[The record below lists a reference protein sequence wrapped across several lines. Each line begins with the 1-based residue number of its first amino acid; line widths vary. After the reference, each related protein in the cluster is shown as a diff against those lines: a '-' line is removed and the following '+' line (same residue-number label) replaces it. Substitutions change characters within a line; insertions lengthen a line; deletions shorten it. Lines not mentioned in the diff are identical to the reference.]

1 MRCAAAL
8 LVLLLLC
15 PGRAGAQV
23 ASLGDYDVSL
33 TETFYADWH
42 RNFIYGSGKSS
53 TTYDYFDVKNRLNV
67 HARSRALQAGM
78 RMDMAGFI
86 GPSSGPSGENF
97 QGQFDNDIGVE
108 KFYARYRHKA
118 MGVEVGDVYGC
129 LGKGIALCVKKMD
142 ELATDTTVRGLKV
155 YYNGRT
161 FGAMAMGGLTNLVN
175 VGDLIEQKLPDPN
188 DLVSGAELR
197 FSPVYW
203 ARATVHGGLL
213 VDRNELPDEAK
224 NALGFVELWDDNSGA
239 AARREMLL
247 TVGPTLS
254 FPDLFD
260 VGSLMLEYDAMV
272 QTWTG
277 GDEADHPDP
286 LAAHALYTTATLNVG
301 LAHLMVE
308 GKWYESFLE
317 GSQSNDN
324 FMGTRVQGESGVK
337 DFAYYSILPPV
348 DDEAL
353 FTRHDRPYDVVGGRF
368 RTDVEVPPLSG
379 VVFAS
384 YTHFGDTDMG
394 PARSDDYYLHHVMG
408 GWEQRL
414 DSLSIVANAS
424 GGWREEHHSFTDFEM
439 YHFEGDVHFPIF
451 GPHSM
456 EIAGRR
462 EAYNQDPGPE
472 YSIAK
477 VGTTYSLAPWLGLSY
492 NYEYSEEPGSRQ
504 GARGHFHSGEVI
516 YRFMSGSYAKVF
528 VGSSRGGLKCAGG
541 MCRVFPTFEGVK
553 GEVTL
558 RF

>member
-286 LAAHALYTTATLNVG
+286 LAAHALYTLRPSMWVWHTSWLRA
-301 LAHLMVE
+301 
-308 GKWYESFLE
+308 S
-317 GSQSNDN
+317 
-324 FMGTRVQGESGVK
+324 GTRVFS
-337 DFAYYSILPPV
+337 
-348 DDEAL
+348 
-353 FTRHDRPYDVVGGRF
+353 RDRR
-368 RTDVEVPPLSG
+368 
-379 VVFAS
+379 A
-384 YTHFGDTDMG
+384 
-394 PARSDDYYLHHVMG
+394 
-408 GWEQRL
+408 
-414 DSLSIVANAS
+414 
-424 GGWREEHHSFTDFEM
+424 
-439 YHFEGDVHFPIF
+439 
-451 GPHSM
+451 
-456 EIAGRR
+456 
-462 EAYNQDPGPE
+462 
-472 YSIAK
+472 
-477 VGTTYSLAPWLGLSY
+477 TTISW
-492 NYEYSEEPGSRQ
+492 EPGSKESPALKILPTTRSCPLSMM
-504 GARGHFHSGEVI
+504 R
-516 YRFMSGSYAKVF
+516 RFSPVTTGPTTLWAAAFAPMSKCRRCPGWCSLHIRILGTRTWGRPGPMTTICTMSWE
-528 VGSSRGGLKCAGG
+528 VGSSGWILSPSWPTRRGAGEKNIIRSPTSR
-541 MCRVFPTFEGVK
+541 CTTSRETSIFPYSDHTAW
-553 GEVTL
+553 
-558 RF
+558 R